1 MCGALFDGRGQHRMG
16 PYLEHNVRQ
25 ETLSSVIEHL
35 SKRIHEAYRLHHVS
49 GPVVRGLSSKLHT
62 KRAGR
67 EGGEELLEKIWAETL
82 VVGEHFPRH
91 RTE

>member
-49 GPVVRGLSSKLHT
+49 GPVVRGLSSKNAYKKSR
-62 KRAGR
+62 KRRGR
-67 EGGEELLEKIWAETL
+67 G
-82 VVGEHFPRH
+82 VVRKDMG
-91 RTE
+91 